1 MALLLPMLLRL
12 AAPIAALVGILVV
25 LWGLASHFEGKGK
38 AKAEAKLIPQVQACQ
53 VAKAQAEDNARGLQ
67 SDLDK
72 LVVANHAR
80 EVALQGILDEQRAAQ
95 DKSKAELA
103 RLAAKELGLRQ
114 EIGRLAAI
122 AKGPPAPSREVA
134 CDGAEQI
141 LRDLSVRRAPK

>member
-1 MALLLPMLLRL
+1 MPVLLPLLLRF
-12 AAPIAALVGILVV
+12 AAPIAGLVGILVV
-25 LWGLASHFEGKGK
+25 LWGLASHFESKGK
-38 AKAEAKLIPQVQACQ
+38 AKAEAKLLPQIQAC
-53 VAKAQAEDNARGLQ
+53 VTAKTLAEDNARGLQ

-80 EVALQGILDEQRAAQ
+80 EVALQAILDEQRAAQ
-95 DKSKAELA
+95 DKGKAEIA
-103 RLAAKELGLRQ
+103 RLAAKEMGLRQ